1 MTDNHTDNMHI
12 SLSDIRVLDTIK
24 EITSKGDNAEVRQK
38 LPPERTK
45 EGKFS
50 VYAVKKSKQ
59 I

>member
-1 MTDNHTDNMHI
+1 MTDNHTDNMRI

-24 EITSKGDNAEVRQK
+24 EITSKGDNAEVRQ
-38 LPPERTK
+38 TK
-45 EGKFS
+45 DGTLS